1 MNIAFSID
9 VLDMRAHGVG
19 GDELQLGDEGSR
31 AACGEQAQHLGL
43 PRRQPEPFGYARH
56 AATVGARSAFP
67 GGIFQAAA
75 FPMQRLTAP
84 AVPSRQRPQNPRVY
98 INLLPSYG
106 IPPADPSPRPHSR
119 SFTCFSVNT
128 HTAHMSSAR
137 ASTAATMRLSSP
149 PGPVAASNEHPSR

>member
-106 IPPADPSPRPHSR
+106 IPASR
-119 SFTCFSVNT
+119 SIAAAPQQIIHVFLGEYP
-128 HTAHMSSAR
+128 HGAYEQRKGQYRRHHAPIESAG
-137 ASTAATMRLSSP
+137 AGS
-149 PGPVAASNEHPSR
+149 SNEHPSR